1 MSKIVV
7 DTIESTG
14 ATVTVNDALTTGT
27 NAITAG
33 SVTGITA
40 ASITSGTLGAGAS
53 VTNAS
58 LPDGHVLQ
66 VVSAT
71 TTSPA
76 SFSSSTTNTFVDLS
90 GLTVS
95 ITPSST
101 DSKILVFFTVNVT
114 RSSSATQHV
123 RLMRDTTAIAIG
135 DQAGS
140 NRLRDTVITRDSP
153 DGDTPYEYWIGNLN
167 GSYLDSPSTT
177 SATTYKLQGTLGASY
192 SGTFYIN
199 QCNADG
205 DNDYSGRPVSTIT
218 VMEIKA

>member
-1 MSKIVV
+1 VSKIVV

-66 VVSAT
+66 VVST
-71 TTSPA
+71 TKSDTG
-76 SFSSSTTNTFVDLS
+76 SFSSTTTNTFVDLS
-90 GLTVS
+90 GLSVTITPTSASSKIFVMFTVS
-95 ITPSST
+95 
-101 DSKILVFFTVNVT
+101 VT

-123 RLMRDTTAIAIG
+123 RLMRDTTAIGVG
-135 DQAGS
+135 DAAGS
-140 NRLRDTVITRDSP
+140 RLQDTVITRD
-153 DGDTPYEYWIGNLN
+153 TPSGGVPYNLSIENLN

-177 SATTYKLQGTLGASY
+177 SATVYKLQGTLGATY

-199 QCNADG
+199 RSGDDANADYG
-205 DNDYSGRPVSTIT
+205 GRPISTIT

>member
-1 MSKIVV
+1 MSKVIVGEIEGPSTTSNKITIASGSQLDIAGSPGGSGAINLAV
-7 DTIESTG
+7 DAGDI
-14 ATVTVNDALTTGT
+14 TTGT
-27 NAITAG
+27 LASARVPNG
-33 SVTGITA
+33 SF
-40 ASITSGTLGAGAS
+40 
-53 VTNAS
+53 
-58 LPDGHVLQ
+58 LQ
-66 VVSAT
+66 VVSTTKTDTAT
-71 TTSPA
+71 
-76 SFSSSTTNTFVDLS
+76 FSSTTTNTFVDLA
-90 GLTVS
+90 GLSVT
-95 ITPSST
+95 ITPTSAS
-101 DSKILVFFTVNVT
+101 SKILVFFTVNVT

>member
-1 MSKIVV
+1 MSKLIVK
-7 DTIESTG
+7 DLEGPSSSSNKIYIASG
-14 ATVTVNDALTTGT
+14 SQLD
-27 NAITAG
+27 IAG
-33 SVTGITA
+33 SPDGASAINLAVDA
-40 ASITSGTLGAGAS
+40 ADIASGTLA
-53 VTNAS
+53 NAR
-58 LPDGHVLQ
+58 LANGHVLQ

-95 ITPSST
+95 ITPTSAS
-101 DSKILVFFTVNVT
+101 SKILVFFTVNVT

-153 DGDTPYEYWIGNLN
+153 GGDEPYEYWIGNLN

-177 SATTYKLQGTLGASY
+177 SATVYKLQGTLGASY

-205 DNDYSGRPVSTIT
+205 DNDYSGRPISTIT

>member
-1 MSKIVV
+1 VSKIVV

-58 LPDGHVLQ
+58 LPAGSVVQ

-95 ITPSST
+95 ITPTSAS
-101 DSKILVFFTVNVT
+101 SKILVFFTVNVT

-140 NRLRDTVITRDSP
+140 NRLRDTVVTRDSP
-153 DGDTPYEYWIGNLN
+153 SGGVPYEYWIGNLN
-167 GSYLDSPSTT
+167 GSNLDSPSTT
-177 SATTYKLQGTLGASY
+177 SATVYKLQGTLGASY

-199 QCNADG
+199 QCNTDG